1 MAVNLSKHGAALS
14 EAYHEVLNGE
24 TGTDWVLFT
33 YEGNSNDIQVEA
45 KGDGGL
51 YEMVQELSAGKVMYA
66 FCRVIDPNCRVTKF
80 ILINWTGEGVTGVR
94 RGVCANHLHTMASF
108 LRGAHVTINAYSE
121 DDVEPDF
128 IMNKVFQGVGVN
140 YSVHTES
147 KQFYDTAT
155 SGRVGSAYKKTSA
168 FEEMKG
174 TDRENFWAQLEK
186 EEQTRREEERKK
198 AEQEQQRLE
207 REREEQEE
215 RETAERERQQRE
227 RARQINQQRL
237 FEKRQETQQQQ
248 QEPVERE
255 LQAAEWKGIKSSRSP
270 EASGLKYRKT
280 SALEEINAI
289 DRESFWAQLER
300 EEQTRR
306 EEERK
311 KAEQERQ
318 RLEREREEQEKR
330 EMAERERRQ
339 KEKAK
344 QIDQQRLF
352 EKRQETQQQHQQQ
365 QEPVERELQAAEW
378 KGIRSSR
385 SVPEASGS
393 KYRKTSALEEI
404 NAIDRESFWAQL
416 EKEEQTRRK
425 EERKKAE
432 QEQLRLERER
442 EEQEERETT
451 EREQWQKEKAK
462 QINQQ
467 RLFKKR
473 QETQQIQQQQQE
485 PVERELQAAEWKEI
499 RSSRSVPEASGSK
512 YGKTSALEEINAID
526 RESFWAQ
533 LEKEEQTRLK
543 EERKKAEQEQQRL
556 EREREEQEE
565 RETAERERR
574 QKERIKQIDQQRL
587 FEKRQETQQQQQQ
600 QQEPVERELQAT
612 EWKGIRSSRSVPE
625 ASKEEQTHRE
635 EKRKKAEQE
644 QQRLE
649 REREQQEERETAERE
664 RQQRERARQIDQQRL
679 QEKKQEATNNNQ
691 QKSVE
696 RELQAAEWKGIR
708 SSRSVQEAS
717 DAAAIISQRSINPR
731 DIFLQKQTNF
741 ITNKVSE
748 TQPGKSS
755 SRTSAYNTGIA
766 ANEEEQLEDIYDKV
780 PTYRKVCNGVEDDA
794 DKRSAG
800 VQGNHKAYKAR
811 ALYDYQAADDTE
823 ISFDPGDIITILEI
837 SDEGWWHGYG
847 PDEHYGMFPANYV
860 EII

>member
-467 RLFKKR
+467 RLF
-473 QETQQIQQQQQE
+473 
-485 PVERELQAAEWKEI
+485 
-499 RSSRSVPEASGSK
+499 
-512 YGKTSALEEINAID
+512 
-526 RESFWAQ
+526 
-533 LEKEEQTRLK
+533 
-543 EERKKAEQEQQRL
+543 
-556 EREREEQEE
+556 
-565 RETAERERR
+565 
-574 QKERIKQIDQQRL
+574 
-587 FEKRQETQQQQQQ
+587 EKRQETQQQQQQ

-625 ASKEEQTHRE
+625 ASGLKYGKTSALEEINAIDRESFWAQLEKEEQTHRE